1 MPARRDSWLRIAG
14 IVRPVRVLITNDDG
28 IAAPGLSALVS
39 AMHRWSLDAPSGT
52 VRDLVVVAPDR
63 NHSGAGAA
71 VGEVY
76 TRQSIAYV
84 RHRFDDAPGVDCFAL
99 DASPALCVLVGVLG
113 GIGERPDLVVS
124 GINAGVNVGRSVLHS
139 GTIGA
144 ILAGSQLGLSGL
156 AVSMQFDPDAPFPV
170 AADVAVEVVDQLV
183 VAPPRTLLNLNVPAL
198 ARHELRGVRRG
209 RISTAGIVK
218 AAGPAAGGAVLDDR
232 GEIPLRLGS
241 AVPALGDVS
250 DEEPDDD
257 GALVAA
263 GFASL
268 TPLRS
273 VHEDTD
279 AGADDAIRA
288 ALDAI
293 GAHLAASVG

>member
-1 MPARRDSWLRIAG
+1 M
-14 IVRPVRVLITNDDG
+14 VRPVRVLVTNDDG
-28 IAAPGLSALVS
+28 IGAPGLHALVAALES
-39 AMHRWSLDAPSGT
+39 WSLR
-52 VRDLVVVAPDR
+52 RDEPHELVVVAPDR
-63 NHSGAGAA
+63 NHSGASSA

-76 TRQSIAYV
+76 TRSAV
-84 RHRFDDAPGVDCFAL
+84 RFHRRKLAGLEEVECFGL
-99 DASPALCVLVGVLG
+99 DAAPALCVLVGVLG
-113 GIGERPDLVVS
+113 GIGSRPDVVVS
-124 GINAGVNVGRSVLHS
+124 GVNAGVNVGRSVLHS

-144 ILAGSQLGLSGL
+144 ILTASQLGLSGL
-156 AVSMQFDPDAPFPV
+156 AVSMQWREHAPYDV
-170 AADVAVEVVDQLV
+170 AAELATLVLDELVA
-183 VAPPRTLLNLNVPAL
+183 APPRSLLNLNVPAL
-198 ARHELRGVRRG
+198 SREELRGVRRG

-218 AAGPAAGGAVLDDR
+218 AAGELGALEEE

-250 DEEPDDD
+250 DEEPEDD

-279 AGADDAIRA
+279 ENAQGLARSAVERA
-288 ALDAI
+288 ERALLHRD
-293 GAHLAASVG
+293 

>member
-1 MPARRDSWLRIAG
+1 VRIL
-14 IVRPVRVLITNDDG
+14 VTNDDG
-28 IAAPGLSALVS
+28 IAAPGLVALVAS
-39 AMHRWSLDAPSGT
+39 IHRWCERGAPGE
-52 VRDLVVVAPDR
+52 REFVVVAPET
-63 NHSGAGAA
+63 NHSGAGAS

-76 TRQSIAYV
+76 RRTSVGYR
-84 RHRFDDAPGVDCFAL
+84 RHRYEGHEGVDAFAL

-113 GIGERPDLVVS
+113 GIGARPDVVVA

-156 AVSMQFDPDAPFPV
+156 AVSMQWVDDPPYEV
-170 AADVAVEVVDQLV
+170 AADVAVEVLDQLV
-183 VAPPRTLLNLNVPAL
+183 GAPPRTLLNLNVPAL
-198 ARHELRGVRRG
+198 SRGALRGVRRG

-218 AAGPAAGGAVLDDR
+218 SAGDDGPTLLGDE
-232 GEIPLRLGS
+232 GEITLRLGS
-241 AVPALGDVS
+241 AVPSLGDVS
-250 DEEPDDD
+250 DEEPEDD

-279 AGADDAIRA
+279 TGADDTVRA
-288 ALDAI
+288 ALDAVSQ
-293 GAHLAASVG
+293 HLRA

>member
-1 MPARRDSWLRIAG
+1 MRI
-14 IVRPVRVLITNDDG
+14 LITNDDG
-28 IAAPGLSALVS
+28 IAAPGLAALVT
-39 AMHRWSLDAPSGT
+39 AVHGWTKAAAPGEA
-52 VRDLVVVAPDR
+52 RELVIVAPDR
-63 NHSGAGAA
+63 NYSGAGAA

-76 TRQSIAYV
+76 SRSSIPYR
-84 RHRFDDAPGVDCFAL
+84 RHRFERMDDVDCFAL
-99 DASPALCVLVGVLG
+99 DASPALCVLIGALG
-113 GIGERPDLVVS
+113 GIGARPDLVVS

-139 GTIGA
+139 GTVGA

-156 AVSMQFDPDAPFPV
+156 AVSIQWVERAPYEV
-170 AADVAVEVVDQLV
+170 AADVAVEVLEHLV
-183 VAPPRTLLNLNVPAL
+183 TAPPRTLLNLNVPAL

-218 AAGPAAGGAVLDDR
+218 AAGQAAGGTVLGDE

-279 AGADDAIRA
+279 TGADDAIRA
-288 ALDAI
+288 ALDAV
-293 GAHLAASVG
+293 GTHLAAAR

>member
-1 MPARRDSWLRIAG
+1 VRI
-14 IVRPVRVLITNDDG
+14 LLTNDDG
-28 IAAPGLSALVS
+28 IAAPGLEALVDS
-39 AMHRWSLDAPSGT
+39 LHRWTQRGAPQK
-52 VRDLVVVAPDR
+52 RELVVVAPSS
-63 NHSGAGAA
+63 NFSGAGAS

-76 TRQSIAYV
+76 RRNSVAYR
-84 RHRFDDAPGVDCFAL
+84 RHRFPGHWDVDAFAL
-99 DASPALCVLVGVLG
+99 EASPALCVLVGSLG
-113 GIGERPDLVVS
+113 GIGARPDVVVAGVNS
-124 GINAGVNVGRSVLHS
+124 GVNVGRSVLHS

-156 AVSMQFDPDAPFPV
+156 AVSMQWIDDPPYDV
-170 AADVAVEVVDQLV
+170 AADLAVEVLDQLV
-183 VAPPRTLLNLNVPAL
+183 GAPPRTLLNLNVPAL
-198 ARHELRGVRRG
+198 ARRDLNGVRRG

-218 AAGPAAGGAVLDDR
+218 SAGPTDGFSPLEDE

-241 AVPALGDVS
+241 AVPSLGDVS
-250 DEEPDDD
+250 DEEPEDD

-279 AGADDAIRA
+279 TGADDTIRA
-288 ALDAI
+288 ALDAVSQ
-293 GAHLAASVG
+293 HLRA

>member
-1 MPARRDSWLRIAG
+1 VRIL
-14 IVRPVRVLITNDDG
+14 VTNDDG
-28 IAAPGLSALVS
+28 IGAPGLHALV
-39 AMHRWSLDAPSGT
+39 ASLHDWTQRSGDGEP
-52 VRDLVVVAPDR
+52 RELIVVAPDR

-76 TRQSIAYV
+76 TRTSVPYRRRRLEGLEDV
-84 RHRFDDAPGVDCFAL
+84 ECFGL

-113 GIGERPDLVVS
+113 GIGARPDAVIS
-124 GINAGVNVGRSVLHS
+124 GVNSGVNVGRSVLHS
-139 GTIGA
+139 GTVGA
-144 ILAGSQLGLSGL
+144 VLSASQLGLSGM
-156 AVSMQFDPDAPFPV
+156 AVSIQWRVDAPYAV
-170 AADVAVEVVDQLV
+170 AADLAAGILDELLA
-183 VAPPRTLLNLNVPAL
+183 APPRTLFNLNVPSL
-198 ARHELRGVRRG
+198 ERHELRGVRRG

-218 AAGPAAGGAVLDDR
+218 SAGAADGTMRLDEE

-250 DEEPDDD
+250 DEEPEDD

-273 VHEDTD
+273 VHEDDDENARDVVT
-279 AGADDAIRA
+279 AAIAAADV
-288 ALDAI
+288 
-293 GAHLAASVG
+293 HLAAIG

>member
-1 MPARRDSWLRIAG
+1 VRI
-14 IVRPVRVLITNDDG
+14 LLTNDDG
-28 IAAPGLSALVS
+28 IAAPGLAALVAS
-39 AMHRWSLDAPSGT
+39 VHRWAAQGAPGE
-52 VRDLVVVAPDR
+52 RELVVVAPAT
-63 NHSGAGAA
+63 NHSGAGAS

-76 TRQSIAYV
+76 RRTSVGYR
-84 RHRFDDAPGVDCFAL
+84 RHRYAGHEEVDAFAL
-99 DASPALCVLVGVLG
+99 EASPALCVLVGALG
-113 GIGERPDLVVS
+113 GIGARPDVVVAGVNS
-124 GINAGVNVGRSVLHS
+124 GVNVGRSVLHS
-139 GTIGA
+139 GTVGA

-156 AVSMQFDPDAPFPV
+156 AVSMQWVEDAPYDV
-170 AADVAVEVVDQLV
+170 AADLAVEVLHQLV

-198 ARHELRGVRRG
+198 ARCDLNGVRRG

-218 AAGPAAGGAVLDDR
+218 SAGPTDGFTDLEDE

-241 AVPALGDVS
+241 AVPSLGDVS
-250 DEEPDDD
+250 DEEPEDD

-279 AGADDAIRA
+279 TGADDTIRA
-288 ALDAI
+288 ALDAVSQ
-293 GAHLAASVG
+293 HLRA

>member
-1 MPARRDSWLRIAG
+1 VRI
-14 IVRPVRVLITNDDG
+14 LLTNDDG
-28 IAAPGLSALVS
+28 IAAPGLQALVAS
-39 AMHRWSLDAPSGT
+39 VHRWCARGAPGS
-52 VRDLVVVAPDR
+52 RELVVVAPAT
-63 NHSGAGAA
+63 NHSGAGAS

-76 TRQSIAYV
+76 RRTSVAYR
-84 RHRFDDAPGVDCFAL
+84 RHRYRGHEEVDAFAL
-99 DASPALCVLVGVLG
+99 EAPPALCVLVGALG
-113 GIGERPDLVVS
+113 GIGARPEVVVA
-124 GINAGVNVGRSVLHS
+124 GVNAGVNVGRSVLHS
-139 GTIGA
+139 GTVGA

-156 AVSMQFDPDAPFPV
+156 AVSMQWIEGQTPFDV
-170 AADVAVEVVDQLV
+170 AADLAVEVLDQLV
-183 VAPPRTLLNLNVPAL
+183 GAPPRTLLNLNVPAL
-198 ARHELRGVRRG
+198 ERHDLNGVRRG

-218 AAGPAAGGAVLDDR
+218 SAGPSDGVAADLEDE

-241 AVPALGDVS
+241 AVPSLGDVS
-250 DEEPDDD
+250 DEEPEDD

-279 AGADDAIRA
+279 TGADDTIRS

-293 GAHLAASVG
+293 GQHLRA